1 MTDPEILTIVRAAL
15 NEVVPGRE
23 EEFKTLELKVKIRD
37 LGIDSVATMEMV
49 GCIEEELDVTFPDE
63 DLSRIAN
70 FNDLA
75 ALMRKTMAS

>member
-1 MTDPEILTIVRAAL
+1 MTDPEILTIVRTAL

-23 EEFKTLELKVKIRD
+23 EEFELLELSVKIRD

-49 GCIEEELDVTFPDE
+49 GCIEEEIDVTFPDE
-63 DLSRIAN
+63 ELSRIAN